1 MSKPTPLPERQL
13 RKAIESLA
21 ASIEDPGSKLRFIQ
35 RAIEV
40 YEEQPELLR
49 KTSTLKP
56 IAVRLACYGAFE
68 ELHAERKLPS
78 TPKPREISWTLY
90 RLRHTILALFILGVA
105 SLAYAYGPAGYR
117 AARHGVE
124 TVARL
129 LPSFSPTASTANRAA
144 SRDRSARQA
153 NEPPARVTKPP
164 EKVWLVEDG
173 PLGEL
178 WSNGLRVLTSYH
190 ISTEKRRYFVFPR
203 DGGDPILVTEKP
215 AGIVY
220 HTSESDIAPF
230 EPDATGSLLSNTRG
244 LLRWLRQHG
253 SYHYLIDRF
262 GRIYRLVNESDVAY
276 HAGKSIWAD
285 DDYYYLDLN
294 DSFLG
299 ICFESEWKPQASD
312 AEIVTPAQI
321 QAAMNLTDML
331 RARYGISDTNS
342 VPHGLISVNPQKML
356 IGHHIDWAQGFPFAA
371 LGLSDKYQV
380 PLPSIL
386 GFGFSYD
393 QDLLKRMRGN
403 LWPGVDHA
411 ERELRIRSRN
421 KGVPSAMLRTELRRV
436 YRRHQELLE
445 NARKNGFETPA
456 VTAGMGS

>member
-1 MSKPTPLPERQL
+1 MNRPQPAPLPDRQL

-21 ASIEDPGSKLRFIQ
+21 TSIDDPGSKLRFIQ

-40 YEEQPELLR
+40 YERQPKLLR
-49 KTSTLKP
+49 RTSSLKL
-56 IAVRLACYGAFE
+56 IAVRLACYEALE
-68 ELHAERKLPS
+68 DLRAKQKLTS
-78 TPKPREISWTLY
+78 TPKPTDISWALY
-90 RLRHTILALFILGVA
+90 KARHAVLALFVLALA
-105 SLAYAYGPAGYR
+105 SLAYAYGPTGYR
-117 AARHGVE
+117 AARQGVE
-124 TVARL
+124 TMVGL
-129 LPSFSPTASTANRAA
+129 LPSFSPTASSASRAA
-144 SRDRSARQA
+144 SRDRAARQA
-153 NEPPARVTKPP
+153 NEPPARVSEPP
-164 EKVWLVEDG
+164 EQVWLVEDG

-178 WSNGLRVLTSYH
+178 WSNGLRVFTSYH
-190 ISTEKRRYFVFPR
+190 ISTEKRRYFVFPK
-203 DGGDPILVTEKP
+203 DGGDPVLVTEKP

-230 EPDATGSLLSNTRG
+230 EPGATDSLLSNTRG

-262 GRIYRLVNESDVAY
+262 GRIYRLVDESDVAY

-294 DSFLG
+294 DSFIG

-342 VPHGLISVNPQKML
+342 VPHGLISVNPAKML
-356 IGHHIDWAQGFPFAA
+356 IGHHIDWARGFPFAA
-371 LGLSDKYQV
+371 LGLSDKYDV

-386 GFGFSYD
+386 GFGFSSD
-393 QDLLKRMRGN
+393 EDLVKRMGGK
-403 LWPGVDHA
+403 LWPGVEHA
-411 ERELRIRSRN
+411 ERELRILSRDR
-421 KGVPSAMLRTELRRV
+421 GVPSTMLRTELRRT
-436 YRRHQELLE
+436 YLRHQQLLE
-445 NARKNGFETPA
+445 NARKNGFQSPA
-456 VTAGMGS
+456 MTAGS